1 MTAYGTRIGTVLAE
15 VAGSTPITQSI
26 FLLRGNCGIKSHL
39 LLEVVGQ
46 KLPIALLSLGSL
58 KILRRAV
65 TLLLEPS

>member
-1 MTAYGTRIGTVLAE
+1 
-15 VAGSTPITQSI
+15 
-26 FLLRGNCGIKSHL
+26 
-39 LLEVVGQ
+39 LEVVGQ